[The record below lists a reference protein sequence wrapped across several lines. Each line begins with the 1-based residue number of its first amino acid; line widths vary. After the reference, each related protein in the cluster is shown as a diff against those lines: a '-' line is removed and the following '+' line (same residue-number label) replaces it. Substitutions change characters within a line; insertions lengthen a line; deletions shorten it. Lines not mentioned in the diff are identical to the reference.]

1 MFNVSGAKMNDLRK
15 NLETRFS
22 AEHAAACL
30 AATFGSH
37 WMPFG
42 KAAIDRDPKGLYA
55 VSRAGQI
62 HCSGGKRAEV
72 LYVEVLGDTAI
83 RRNRASLRKS
93 VDSYFSAEDEVSGV
107 LAFFHKRNEDAW
119 RLSWAYKKAARNDA
133 GKFAVTATETIRCT
147 YALGPGTNVLTPALR
162 LDALSKIAE
171 PSLADI
177 EAAFSVEAVGEE
189 FFKEYR
195 RFYDLFSAEIAKPRN
210 RKLFGLGADGDLDPH
225 SAEAK
230 PLRDFAKKLLGR
242 LVFLKFLE
250 KKGWLG
256 ATEYRKADGR
266 KDFLY
271 DLFKAHRAEF
281 YAEALVP
288 LFFETL
294 NRPRADDR
302 FSLTGTKIPF
312 LNGGLFEPDYDVEA
326 VNRKLT
332 FPGGLFEELLQFF
345 SRYNFTVDEHDEGD
359 AEIGV
364 DPEMLGRIFER
375 LIEDNEKDKNG
386 TIYTPY
392 AVVEF
397 MCRNALLLRLCR
409 ELGSEREDKKGIALK
424 KLLTDHDSSGLTEK
438 DIASAENAAK
448 SLKVLDPA
456 VGSGAFPLGML
467 KELVS
472 LRETI
477 AERRGEKAD
486 RERLKRE
493 IIRST
498 LYGVD
503 LDPGAVDI
511 ARLRLF
517 LALVVDAAEP
527 EPLPNLDFKLM
538 QGDSLAEAWEDV
550 PVVFDMKEYRAHR
563 VKESDG
569 LFETGE
575 LERLNQRKRKSAAQI
590 LKESGEDVVALLDDY
605 YDPSGSPEQKRESRE
620 KIEALELYTVRHALE
635 SERSAKAAALRKA
648 EETDRLKKT
657 PASAKAAERAAAE
670 LARVD
675 AFLADFD
682 VLENGTLR
690 DKPYFLWHYYFHDA
704 FESGGF
710 DIIIGNPPYRANQEN
725 ENDRAKNRAYPLIDA
740 RIKETFVAKS
750 TAQKTK
756 CYDLFARFFRLAM
769 DFSLA
774 GKKESLV
781 AFITN
786 YAFIDARTY
795 DGFRKDVRESF
806 GRMFVVN
813 LGGDVRANPKLSGPV
828 NSIFGIQAGVAV
840 SFTEP
845 RKKNTAG
852 FTLLYAA
859 TEEEATRQEKI
870 AFIESD
876 TRAPLPFARIN
887 PDPKETWI
895 KQTDS
900 DFDTLIPLCSKD
912 GKFERGTES
921 TIFKLFSMGII
932 TARDEWLYDTS
943 ATALGKKVAFFIE
956 EYKTDVRLFKL
967 GEIDGYSKASKKI
980 KYTTELIAHME
991 KGNDIKFSESKIIE
1005 NLYRPFVKMCTFYD
1019 EILTH
1024 RRNQMPKI
1032 FPLDVSLK
1040 KPKANEHIGNNKI
1053 IAILS
1058 VSSGHELATLSSTM
1072 PIDYCLLK
1080 SGNGGT
1086 FCLSLFSYRNGSQFD
1101 NITDW
1106 ALAHFR
1112 NHYSSS
1118 EITKLD
1124 IFHYVYAVLHNPAY
1138 RLKYAQD
1145 LKRDYPR
1152 IPLYADFRRWA
1163 DWGKALMEMHV
1174 EFESQ
1179 DEAEGIVLYPGDGK
1193 TTKTH
1198 KADYVTDDHGHR
1210 SYTGTVRFSDGSILS
1225 GIPPRAF
1232 EYRLGNKSAIEWVL
1246 DQYSE
1251 RHWPSDEDIAKGKA
1265 KPLREDEKVLRDR
1278 FNAYRFADYKE
1289 HVISLIKKLVGISLA
1304 TLDIQEKMSEL
1315 ETHGVDARAAYTAA
1329 VDDEAEA
1336 AGAAAEGGE

>member
-1 MFNVSGAKMNDLRK
+1 MNDLK
-15 NLETRFS
+15 KALETRFS
-22 AEHAAACL
+22 AENAAACL
-30 AATFGSH
+30 AAAFGPH
-37 WMPFG
+37 WLPFG
-42 KAAIDRDPKGLYA
+42 KAAIDRDSKGLYA
-55 VSRAGQI
+55 ISRAGQI
-62 HCSGGKRAEV
+62 HCAGGKRAEV
-72 LYVEVLGDTAI
+72 LYVEVLGDSAI
-83 RRNRASLRKS
+83 RRNRAGLRKA

-133 GKFAVTATETIRCT
+133 GKFAVVATDTVRCT
-147 YALGPGTNVLTPALR
+147 YALGPGASVLTPTLR
-162 LDALSKIAE
+162 LEALSKIAD

-195 RFYDLFSAEIAKPRN
+195 RFYDLFSAELAKPRN
-210 RKLFGLGADGDLDPH
+210 RKLFGLSAAGDLDAH

-256 ATEYRKADGR
+256 ASEYRKADGR

-294 NRPRADDR
+294 NRPRAEDL
-302 FSLTGTKIPF
+302 FSLTGTKIPY
-312 LNGGLFEPDYDVEA
+312 LNGGLFEPDYDVEE

-332 FPGGLFEELLQFF
+332 LPGGLFEELLQFF

-397 MCRNALLLRLCR
+397 MCRNALHLRLCR
-409 ELGSEREDKKGIALK
+409 ELGAEREDKKGTALK
-424 KLLTDHDSSGLTEK
+424 KLLTEHDTAGLSEK
-438 DIASAENAAK
+438 DIASVENAARG
-448 SLKVLDPA
+448 LKVLDPA

-472 LRETI
+472 LWETI
-477 AERRGEKAD
+477 AEHRGEKPN
-486 RERLKRE
+486 REQLKRD

-538 QGDSLAEAWEDV
+538 QGDSLAEAWEDISIAV
-550 PVVFDMKEYRAHR
+550 NMKELRSR
-563 VKESDG
+563 PLKESDG

-575 LERLNQRKRKSAAQI
+575 LERLHQRKRKTAAQI

-605 YDPSGSPEQKRESRE
+605 FDPSGSPEKKRESRQ
-620 KIEALELYTVRHALE
+620 KIEAMELYLVRHALE
-635 SERSAKAAALRKA
+635 CDRSEKTAALRNA

-657 PASAKAAERAAAE
+657 PASAKAKERAAAE
-670 LARVD
+670 LSRVD
-675 AFLADFD
+675 AYLADFGA
-682 VLENGTLR
+682 LESGTLR

-740 RIKETFVAKS
+740 RIKETFKKYHVG
-750 TAQKTK
+750 QKTK
-756 CYDLFARFFRLAM
+756 YEDLYARFFQLAM
-769 DFSLA
+769 DFSLTNSKDSIIA
-774 GKKESLV
+774 M
-781 AFITN
+781 ITN
-786 YAFIDARTY
+786 YSYIDKYAY
-795 DGFRKDVRESF
+795 NGFRKYLRHAF
-806 GRMFVVN
+806 GRAFILN
-813 LGGDVRANPKLSGPV
+813 LGGDVKANPRLSGPV
-828 NSIFGIQAGVAV
+828 NSIFGIQAGVAI
-840 SFTEP
+840 SFIE
-845 RKKNTAG
+845 RRRRNMSELS
-852 FTLLYAA
+852 LLYSA
-859 TEEEATRQEKI
+859 TEEEATREEKI
-870 AFIESD
+870 SYIASD
-876 TRAPLPFARIN
+876 KKTPLRYLEII
-887 PDPKETWI
+887 PDEKENWI
-895 KQTDS
+895 GQTNG
-900 DFDTLIPLCSKD
+900 DFSSLVPLCSKEAKK
-912 GKFERGTES
+912 GHGSIEVIFQTFTLGVS
-921 TIFKLFSMGII
+921 TN
-932 TARDEWLYDTS
+932 RDDWVYD
-943 ATALGKKVAFFIE
+943 
-956 EYKTDVRLFKL
+956 
-967 GEIDGYSKASKKI
+967 IDRNNLLTK
-980 KYTTELIAHME
+980 MRF
-991 KGNDIKFSESKIIE
+991 FSEIYDKTTNTEKEERIKWSRDLRNEKSSNPKVDFDEIKTTTSM
-1005 NLYRPFVKMCTFYD
+1005 YRPFSNCHYYFEPIFSDVLTKNHFEIFGEGLNRKSTVLGFRFGKRTPFAVLASNHIPNLATFSAD
-1019 EILTH
+1019 
-1024 RRNQMPKI
+1024 P
-1032 FPLDVSLK
+1032 
-1040 KPKANEHIGNNKI
+1040 
-1053 IAILS
+1053 AIWVS
-1058 VSSGHELATLSSTM
+1058 VSFHDTLT
-1072 PIDYCLLK
+1072 P
-1080 SGNGGT
+1080 
-1086 FCLSLFSYRNGSQFD
+1086 RD

-1106 ALAHFR
+1106 AFAHFR
-1112 NHYSSS
+1112 SHYSSPICVNLCS
-1118 EITKLD
+1118 SVVNSSSPSSPHEITKLD

-1152 IPLYADFRRWA
+1152 IPLYADFRQWA
-1163 DWGKALMEMHV
+1163 DWGKTLMEMHV
-1174 EFESQ
+1174 EFETQ
-1179 DEAEGIVLYPGDGK
+1179 QEAAGIVLYPGEGK
-1193 TTKTH
+1193 TSKTH
-1198 KADYVTDDHGHR
+1198 KADYVTDEHGHR
-1210 SYTGTVRFSDGSILS
+1210 SYTGSVRFSDGSVLS

-1232 EYRLGNKSAIEWVL
+1232 DYRLGNKSAIEWVL

-1265 KPLREDEKVLRDR
+1265 KPLREDEKVLRDQ
-1278 FNAYRFADYKE
+1278 FNAYRFADYKDQ
-1289 HVISLIKKLVGISLA
+1289 VVSLIKKLVGISLA
-1304 TLDIQEKMSEL
+1304 TLDIQEEMAEL
-1315 ETHGVDARAAYTAA
+1315 ETHGVEARAAYEMAA
-1329 VDDEAEA
+1329 DDEAEEA
-1336 AGAAAEGGE
+1336 AGAAAEGGA